1 MRTKNKIALESLID
15 NINTTFFYIGAKGD
29 DVDQFEIDQLHKF
42 VDQFA
47 SEVTISDSQG
57 EYMKSSYQEWTE
69 EVLNTHLRLSSIT
82 PTRKVEKYTRA
93 GMWGKTI
100 VCPECNKVTTVYHFS
115 WSALSCQH
123 CDTMINKRHWWTLK

>member
-15 NINTTFFYIGAKGD
+15 NINTTFFYIGAQGD

-57 EYMKSSYQEWTE
+57 E
-69 EVLNTHLRLSSIT
+69 
-82 PTRKVEKYTRA
+82 
-93 GMWGKTI
+93 
-100 VCPECNKVTTVYHFS
+100 
-115 WSALSCQH
+115 
-123 CDTMINKRHWWTLK
+123 